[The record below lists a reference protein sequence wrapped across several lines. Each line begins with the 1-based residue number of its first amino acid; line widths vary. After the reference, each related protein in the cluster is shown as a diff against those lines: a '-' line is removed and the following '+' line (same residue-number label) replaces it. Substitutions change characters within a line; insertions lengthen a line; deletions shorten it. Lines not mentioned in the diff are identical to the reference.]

1 MFHTEVL
8 HATSEVVTTSVKAK
22 EAHLDEIYAKSI
34 VLTNGNGG
42 MVKITVGQDGKID
55 IQETLCDVF
64 VYPNEC
70 LVREY
75 RYENE
80 DVIANFAGLT
90 PDQVL
95 LNFIPF
101 VSQESS
107 EFNGQTCYLLC
118 TVDGKNEYIGKTLLF
133 NFPSDKVA
141 RRVVVLDANGAELK
155 QHYIPYENNIRQLTI
170 NMPKF
175 FNTDTQVMYQVDL
188 PMPSPIWSGCC
199 SNVCSSKVTPT
210 SNSCI
215 SETGINIGD
224 GIYEDADSSSKPND
238 IDPKGNY
245 DVVHEDY
252 AGNTYYNIALTKD
265 FFTNNAKMQYLMV
278 ELMDRNPNTNP
289 DGCTNR
295 WSDDT
300 LS

>member
-1 MFHTEVL
+1 
-8 HATSEVVTTSVKAK
+8 
-22 EAHLDEIYAKSI
+22 
-34 VLTNGNGG
+34 
-42 MVKITVGQDGKID
+42 
-55 IQETLCDVF
+55 
-64 VYPNEC
+64 
-70 LVREY
+70 
-75 RYENE
+75 
-80 DVIANFAGLT
+80 
-90 PDQVL
+90 
-95 LNFIPF
+95 
-101 VSQESS
+101 
-107 EFNGQTCYLLC
+107 
-118 TVDGKNEYIGKTLLF
+118 
-133 NFPSDKVA
+133 
-141 RRVVVLDANGAELK
+141 
-155 QHYIPYENNIRQLTI
+155 
-170 NMPKF
+170 MPKF

-199 SNVCSSKVTPT
+199 SDVCSSQVTPT
-210 SNSCI
+210 SNSCT

-224 GIYEDADSSSKPND
+224 DIYEDADSSSKPND

-245 DVVHEDY
+245 DVVQEDY